1 MTAARA
7 TSARQGRRPQIVG
20 VEHPPLRAVPERR
33 PFASA
38 AAAVLVVVFLAML
51 GLTTFQT
58 RMAQQQVR
66 IDLLEEQVDAAKAR
80 QELLLRRRAELR
92 APQRLAAES
101 DRLGMVQA
109 EAIDFVTV
117 DPLMYAEVLAA
128 SGRLASDSDSESVE
142 DVESKEGR

>member
-1 MTAARA
+1 MTAVRA
-7 TSARQGRRPQIVG
+7 TKTPQGSRPRIVG

-58 RMAQQQVR
+58 RMAQEQVR
-66 IDLLEEQVDAAKAR
+66 IDQLDEQVDSAKAR

-101 DRLGMVQA
+101 ERLGMVQA

-128 SGRLASDSDSESVE
+128 SGRLESDSDPASVE
-142 DVESKEGR
+142 DVESEGGR

>member
-1 MTAARA
+1 
-7 TSARQGRRPQIVG
+7 
-20 VEHPPLRAVPERR
+20 VPERR

-38 AAAVLVVVFLAML
+38 AAGVLVVVFLAML

-66 IDLLEEQVDAAKAR
+66 IDQLQAEVDSAKER

-101 DRLGMVQA
+101 ERLGMVQA

-117 DPLMYAEVLAA
+117 DPAIYAQVLAA
-128 SGRLASDSDSESVE
+128 SGRLTSMGDSGDSGDDSVGE
-142 DVESKEGR
+142 PGGGGDAEREGGR